1 MVARNS
7 HLYVNYF
14 ISYAAD
20 TKKKKKKKKY
30 KSKSLISKDS
40 MKHKKGLPSPNVPI
54 SN

>member
-20 TKKKKKKKKY
+20 TKKKKKKK
-30 KSKSLISKDS
+30 STNQNL
-40 MKHKKGLPSPNVPI
+40 
-54 SN
+54 

>member
-20 TKKKKKKKKY
+20 TKNKKVQIK
-30 KSKSLISKDS
+30 ISNIKDS

>member
-20 TKKKKKKKKY
+20 TKKKKKY
-30 KSKSLISKDS
+30 KSKSLISKT
-40 MKHKKGLPSPNVPI
+40 P
-54 SN
+54 

>member
-20 TKKKKKKKKY
+20 TKKKKKVQIK
-30 KSKSLISKDS
+30 ISNIKDS

>member
-20 TKKKKKKKKY
+20 TQKKKKK
-30 KSKSLISKDS
+30 STNQNL
-40 MKHKKGLPSPNVPI
+40 
-54 SN
+54 

>member
-20 TKKKKKKKKY
+20 TQKKKK
-30 KSKSLISKDS
+30 STNQNL
-40 MKHKKGLPSPNVPI
+40 
-54 SN
+54 

>member
-20 TKKKKKKKKY
+20 TKKKKKKKVQIK
-30 KSKSLISKDS
+30 ISNIKDS